1 MHVCYLRV
9 AGGNF
14 DVDGFLSRSRMLT
27 PENITKWRKGEPFRR
42 GERKNSGFMFEI
54 CEVESEGIE
63 EPATKA
69 IDFLRGNFEELKH
82 LMEQADGADSYLQ
95 FVIDKRDVANQNDL
109 FPAELVRL
117 AGSLGLGILLSKYS
131 E

>member
-9 AGGNF
+9 AGENF
-14 DVDGFLSRSRMLT
+14 DVDGFVSRCRMVAAEKL
-27 PENITKWRKGEPFRR
+27 TKWRKGEPFRR
-42 GERKNSGFMFEI
+42 GERKNSGFIFEI

-63 EPATKA
+63 EQTTKA
-69 IDFLRGNFEELKH
+69 IDFLRENFEELKH
-82 LMEQADGADSYLQ
+82 LTEQIDGADSYLQ

-117 AGSLGLGILLSKYS
+117 AGSLGLGILLSQYS